1 VQSRIKIDRFT
12 GGAYPT
18 ALFSEQPVFAKDDTE
33 LTLYLELLSPKDYE
47 IGLLLLLLKDLWT
60 GDLPLGGEISVGRG
74 RLRGRSATLIWKRAG
89 QTEEWRIE
97 RASDDPNDSHLKIS
111 GDQARLEAFVS
122 EHLRRELFGA
132 EVLSGA

>member
-1 VQSRIKIDRFT
+1 M
-12 GGAYPT
+12 
-18 ALFSEQPVFAKDDTE
+18 
-33 LTLYLELLSPKDYE
+33 
-47 IGLLLLLLKDLWT
+47 LLLKDLWT

-74 RLRGRSATLIWKRAG
+74 RLCGRSATLSWKRAG

-97 RASDDPNDSHLKIS
+97 RAGDDPNDSHLKIS

-132 EVLSGA
+132 EVLSSA